1 VWRFLVE
8 AGAVLGKDVRTEL
21 RTRVALSTLGLF
33 SLTTL
38 AAVSYTIGPFRI
50 AASDRPFLLSA
61 LLWIV
66 LFFAAMAGL
75 DRSFVK
81 EEESHT
87 APLLRLSASPLAV
100 WAGKLLYNAALLA
113 VLMTVLVPLYC
124 GLMGLKVASPGW
136 LVAVL
141 AAGGWAL
148 AVTTTMVAA
157 IIARAMTRG
166 ALFPV
171 LSIPLL
177 LPLLIFVIQGTRAA
191 VEGSPE
197 GIFATLRAVVSF
209 GGVMTVLSVLLFPV
223 VWHD

>member
-1 VWRFLVE
+1 MWSFLAEV
-8 AGAVLGKDVRTEL
+8 AAVLVKDVRTEL

-33 SLTTL
+33 ALTTL
-38 AAVSYTIGPFRI
+38 AAVSYTIGPY
-50 AASDRPFLLSA
+50 SLTPDDRPFLLSA

-66 LFFAAMAGL
+66 VFFAAMAGL

-81 EEESHT
+81 EEEGHT

-100 WAGKLLYNAALLA
+100 WAGKLVYNALLLY
-113 VLMTVLVPLYC
+113 VLMAVLVPLYC
-124 GLMGLKVASPGW
+124 ALMGLDVASPGS

-141 AAGGWAL
+141 AAGGLAL
-148 AVTTTMVAA
+148 TVTTTMMAA

-177 LPLLIFVIQGTRAA
+177 LPLLVFLIEGTRAA
-191 VEGSPE
+191 VEGSAE
-197 GIFATLRAVVSF
+197 GVSATLRAVVSF
-209 GGVMTVLSVLLFPV
+209 GGMMTVLSVLLFPV
-223 VWHD
+223 VWHE